1 MATAHELFMTGA
13 TSSVSSATDPSGQ
26 RRAEMWNRFD
36 PSRPMNAVL
45 GAVLLGAFAGIVA
58 SLFLTV
64 TGELPIK
71 QAIAIEKS
79 HTDPNAHEDE
89 LVSRSAQSGPGRF
102 AAYAVG
108 GAAYGLLF
116 GVAFVGMV
124 GQPNPFRRALVAG
137 AVLAGTLTLVPFLK
151 YPPNPPSVGRPDTLH
166 QRQLLYTSLL
176 LLTLVVLLFAARLS
190 SRLRAAGWL
199 EDRRVAVVV
208 VAVVGPVLALLAVFP
223 PAPDPVPAPATL
235 VWHFRLASLGGNL
248 LLWAVLAFSY
258 GLTAAASER
267 RRSTG
272 SGAYGSTTWTEGLT
286 AS

>member
-1 MATAHELFMTGA
+1 M
-13 TSSVSSATDPSGQ
+13 V
-26 RRAEMWNRFD
+26 
-36 PSRPMNAVL
+36 AVL

-64 TGELPIK
+64 TGEPPIK
-71 QAIAIEKS
+71 QAIAIEQS
-79 HTDPNAHEDE
+79 HTDPNAHDDE

-116 GVAFVGMV
+116 GIAFVGMQV

-137 AVLAGTLTLVPFLK
+137 AVLAGTMTLVPFLK
-151 YPPNPPSVGRPDTLH
+151 YPPNPPSVGRPETLH

-190 SRLRAAGWL
+190 SRLRAAGWV
-199 EDRRVAVVV
+199 EDRRVAVVA
-208 VAVVGPVLALLAVFP
+208 VAVVGPVLALLAVLP
-223 PAPDPVPAPATL
+223 PAPDPVSAPATL

-248 LLWAVLAFSY
+248 LLWTVLAVTY
-258 GLTAAASER
+258 GLAAAASER
-267 RRSTG
+267 RRAAG
-272 SGAYGSTTWTEGLT
+272 SGAYGSTTWTEGLMT
-286 AS
+286 S